1 MAKDVKIYEVEEEKK
16 NILGNSK
23 ILIELNEAV
32 SKELLNKLTD
42 ALEDLFK
49 DDEFMIIKAKIKA
62 KEVIKKLLD
71 DKEEKKKTKAPV
83 EEKLAEH
90 IMKLAHAFRE
100 DDNEALEAANS
111 IYVAYLMMKDDISL
125 DKIMKYADF
134 SMPELEMIKYYLIE
148 KNNF

>member
-16 NILGNSK
+16 NISGNSK
-23 ILIELNEAV
+23 ILIELNETV
-32 SKELLNKLTD
+32 SKELLNKLAD

-49 DDEFMIIKAKIKA
+49 DDEFMIIKDKIKA

-100 DDNEALEAANS
+100 DGAEALEVANS